1 MAKLLLFH
9 GALANRRQFTP
20 LLPLLKPE
28 LKATAIDFSGHGEK
42 KLIGDSFSLEI
53 FCEDIIKAGNR
64 EPVHLFGYSMGGYA
78 ALYFAKK
85 YPELVLSVLTLGT
98 KYQWNK
104 ETAVSETKRL
114 QYDILVEKAP
124 GFITALNEQHA
135 CTTAEELLN
144 RTAGF
149 LTNLGEHDYLRPEVI
164 TQMQQRVC
172 VAVGDQDKM
181 VTLEE
186 TVACYK
192 ALPNG
197 QLAVLPDTPH
207 LFEKMDMTRVAEL
220 ANGFFR

>member
-1 MAKLLLFH
+1 MATLLLLH

-28 LKATAIDFSGHGEK
+28 LKAIAIDFSGHGEK
-42 KLIGDSFSLEI
+42 KLAGNFFSLER
-53 FCEDIIKAGNR
+53 FCEDMIEAGNR

-124 GFITALNEQHA
+124 GFITALTEQHA
-135 CTTAEELLN
+135 CTTAPELLN
-144 RTAGF
+144 RTTGF
-149 LTNLGEHDYLRPEVI
+149 LTHLGEHDYLRPEVLTDI
-164 TQMQQRVC
+164 KQPVC
-172 VAVGDQDKM
+172 VAVGDRDKM

-186 TVACYK
+186 TIACYK
-192 ALPNG
+192 ALPKG

-207 LFEKMDMTRVAEL
+207 LFEKMDMTRVAAL